1 MTVDA
6 EGNGPGRLSERLI
19 HEGRIV
25 RLSEDR
31 VRMPDGSV
39 TQRELIRHIGAS
51 AVVPVLGPDDD
62 PDPEILLIRQ
72 WRYTTAGEIL
82 EIPAGMRD
90 STEETFAACARR
102 ELREETGYSA
112 ERLVPLT
119 AVWTTPG
126 FTDERV
132 HIFVARGLARGER
145 DLDADEFVEVVR
157 LPLSEA
163 IRRVRTGAITDAKTV
178 AGLLWVANWGLP
190 ATEAPTASSDA
201 S

>member
-6 EGNGPGRLSERLI
+6 SGDGPGRLSERLI

-31 VRMPDGSV
+31 VRMPDGTV
-39 TQRELIRHIGAS
+39 TRRELIRHVGAS
-51 AVVPVLGPDDD
+51 AIVPILGEPDESD
-62 PDPEILLIRQ
+62 PTVLLIRQ
-72 WRYTTAGEIL
+72 WRYTTSGEIL

-90 STEETFAACARR
+90 TPDEPFDACARR
-102 ELREETGYSA
+102 ELREETGFTA
-112 ERLVPLT
+112 AHLVPLT

-132 HIFVARGLARGER
+132 HIFAATGLVAGDR
-145 DLDADEFVEVVR
+145 DLDADEFVELVR

-163 IRRVRTGAITDAKTV
+163 VDGVRSGRITDAKTV
-178 AGLLWVANWGLP
+178 AGLLWIARFGVPWPP
-190 ATEAPTASSDA
+190 AASTP
-201 S
+201 

>member
-6 EGNGPGRLSERLI
+6 EGDGPGRISERLI

-39 TQRELIRHIGAS
+39 TRRELIRHVGAS
-51 AVVPVLGPDDD
+51 AIVPILGDADTAD
-62 PDPEILLIRQ
+62 PDVLLIRQ

-90 STEETFAACARR
+90 SPEETFEACALR

-112 ERLVPLT
+112 RRLEPLT

-126 FTDERV
+126 FTNERV
-132 HIFVARGLARGER
+132 HIFAATGLEPGDR

-157 LPLSEA
+157 LPLSRA
-163 IRRVRTGAITDAKTV
+163 VGLVRSGGITDAKTV
-178 AGLLWVANWGLP
+178 AGLLWVAHFRGG
-190 ATEAPTASSDA
+190 
-201 S
+201 

>member
-1 MTVDA
+1 VTSDA
-6 EGNGPGRLSERLI
+6 KGDGPGRLDERLI

-39 TQRELIRHIGAS
+39 TLRELIRHVGAS
-51 AVVPVLGPDDD
+51 AIVPILGSADD

-72 WRYTTAGEIL
+72 WRYTTSGEIL

-90 STEETFAACARR
+90 SEDETFEACALR

-112 ERLVPLT
+112 ECLEPLT
-119 AVWTTPG
+119 AIWTTPG

-132 HIFVARGLARGER
+132 HLFAATGLVRGER
-145 DLDADEFVEVVR
+145 ELDPDEFVEAVR
-157 LPLSEA
+157 MPLSAA
-163 IRRVRTGAITDAKTV
+163 ISRIRSGAITDAKTV
-178 AGLLWVANWGLP
+178 AGLLWVAHFR
-190 ATEAPTASSDA
+190 TVASAGEGDA
-201 S
+201 